1 MATERSSIQT
11 NDADWWR
18 RAVVYQIYPKSFADG
33 NGDGIGDLPGA
44 ISRLDYLRALG
55 IDAVWFS
62 PIFPSPQCDGG
73 YDVSD
78 YRDIDPMFGSITD
91 AEMFIREAHARQIR
105 VILDIVPNHTSSK
118 HRFFQEAL
126 STLPGSP
133 AWARYHCVRG
143 RGEKGELP
151 PNNWQS
157 IFGGLAWTP
166 LLASPDGKSTIVG
179 DASATAGTPTGWW
192 FLHLF
197 DTHQPDVNWDHPDIV
212 REFDDTL
219 RFWFDRGV
227 DGIRI
232 DVAQG
237 MIKQRGYPD
246 VLDSKD
252 PALLDPHAKPYFDQP
267 EVHEVYRRWRKIADS
282 YDPPRVFV
290 AEAWLDTPEK
300 RARYLRADELHTGFN
315 FDLLTAEW
323 DGNKWRDIIDS
334 SMAADALVGAPT
346 TWVTE
351 NHDVR
356 RSPTRYGGR
365 VVHREV
371 ASPAHVALGRVRAVA
386 AMYTIL
392 ALPGTTYLFNGQEL
406 GLEEVIDLDD
416 AEREDPHFHRTKGE
430 HLGRDGCRVPMPWR
444 ASGTNFGFSPSN
456 AKKSWLTQPVSWSAL
471 SVEAQEGDRGSTL
484 NRVRAATAVRRTQP
498 ALQRGSFEWVREMSV
513 DGVVAFR
520 RAVAGSP
527 SVVCVANM
535 SANPTSPV
543 VGTVLCSSNDV
554 SGGIVPPDT
563 TAWFLEA

>member
-498 ALQRGSFEWVREMSV
+498 ALQRGSFEWVREMCV

-535 SANPTSPV
+535 SAKPTSPV
-543 VGTVLCSSNDV
+543 VGTVLCSSNEV

-563 TAWFLEA
+563 TAWFLQS

>member
-1 MATERSSIQT
+1 VVS
-11 NDADWWR
+11 NNDWWR

-33 NGDGIGDLPGA
+33 NGDGVGDLPGA
-44 ISRLDYLRALG
+44 ISRLDYLRDLG
-55 IDAVWFS
+55 VDAVWFS

-78 YRDIDPMFGSITD
+78 YRDIDPLFGTIAD
-91 AEMFIREAHARQIR
+91 AEQFIREAHARGIR
-105 VILDIVPNHTSSK
+105 VILDVVPNHSSSR

-126 STLPGSP
+126 RTPPGSP
-133 AWARYHCVRG
+133 AWQRYHCVRG
-143 RGEKGELP
+143 KGAHGELP

-157 IFGGLAWTP
+157 IFGGIAWTRITDETG
-166 LLASPDGKSTIVG
+166 A
-179 DASATAGTPTGWW
+179 PTGWW
-192 FLHLF
+192 YLHLF
-197 DTHQPDVNWDHPDIV
+197 DSGQPDVNWDHPDIV

-237 MIKQRGYPD
+237 MIKAAGYPD
-246 VLDSKD
+246 VLDRND
-252 PALLDPHAKPYFDQP
+252 PALLDPHARPYFDQP
-267 EVHEVYRRWRKIADS
+267 GVHDVYRRWRKIADE

-300 RARYLRADELHTGFN
+300 RARYLRPDELHTGFN

-323 DGNKWRDIIDS
+323 DGDKWRRIIAD
-334 SMAADALVGAPT
+334 SMAADALVGAST

-356 RSPTRYGGR
+356 RAPTRYGGQ
-365 VVHREV
+365 VAHREV
-371 ASPAHVALGRVRAVA
+371 ASPEHVALGRVRSLA
-386 AMYTIL
+386 AMHTIL

-430 HLGRDGCRVPMPWR
+430 HLGRDGCRVPMPWKR
-444 ASGTNFGFSPSN
+444 AGAGFGFGPDRVEGGDSGVAAEP
-456 AKKSWLTQPVSWSAL
+456 WLPQPEHWSAL
-471 SVEAQEGDRGSTL
+471 SVEAQSADACSSL
-484 NRVRAATAVRRTQP
+484 MRVRRATAVRRSHAAMLHGTLEWHD
-498 ALQRGSFEWVREMSV
+498 ALCG

-520 RAVAGSP
+520 RVLAGER
-527 SVVCVANM
+527 SVLCVANM
-535 SANPTSPV
+535 GARETPV
-543 VGTVLCSSNDV
+543 VHGELLCA
-554 SGGIVPPDT
+554 SGDLRVDAVKGATVPPNT
-563 TAWFLEA
+563 TAWFLGD

>member
-91 AEMFIREAHARQIR
+91 AETFIREAHARQIR

-471 SVEAQEGDRGSTL
+471 SVEAQEGARGSTL

-498 ALQRGSFEWVREMSV
+498 ALQRGSFEWVREMCV

-543 VGTVLCSSNDV
+543 VGTVLCSSNEV

-563 TAWFLEA
+563 TAWFLQS

>member
-1 MATERSSIQT
+1 MT
-11 NDADWWR
+11 NIKSNAHLKGDDWWR

-33 NGDGIGDLPGA
+33 NGDGIGDLSGA
-44 ISRLDYLRALG
+44 RARLDYLRALG

-62 PIFPSPQCDGG
+62 PFFPSPQCDGG

-78 YRDIDPMFGSITD
+78 YRDIDPMFGTLAD
-91 AEMFIREAHARQIR
+91 AESFIREAHARGIR
-105 VILDIVPNHTSSK
+105 VILDIVPNHSSSK
-118 HRFFQEAL
+118 HRFFVEAL
-126 STLPGSP
+126 ATLPGSP

-143 RGEKGELP
+143 RGANGELP

-157 IFGGLAWTP
+157 IFGGLAWTQ
-166 LLASPDGKSTIVG
+166 LWIAPDGRSTLVG
-179 DASATAGTPTGWW
+179 DASVSAGSPSGWW
-192 FLHLF
+192 YLHLF

-246 VLDSKD
+246 VLDSND
-252 PALLDPHAKPYFDQP
+252 PALLDPHARPYFDQP
-267 EVHEVYRRWRKIADS
+267 EVHEIYRRWRKIADS

-323 DGNKWRDIIDS
+323 NGDKWRDIIDS

-371 ASPAHVALGRVRAVA
+371 ASPEHLKLGRVRALA
-386 AMYTIL
+386 AMHTIL

-444 ASGTNFGFSPSN
+444 ASGVSLGFGPDGG
-456 AKKSWLTQPVSWSAL
+456 AKPWLSQPAAWATL
-471 SVEAQEGDRGSTL
+471 SVESQEAVATSSL
-484 NRVRAATAVRRTQP
+484 QRVRTATAVRRAQP
-498 ALQRGSFEWVREMSV
+498 ALQHGDFEWMREQCV
-513 DGVVAFR
+513 NGVVAFR
-520 RAVAGSP
+520 RSAAGVP
-527 SVVCVANM
+527 SVICIANM
-535 SANPTSPV
+535 GSAPTAPIA
-543 VGTVLCSSNDV
+543 GTLLCASGDV
-554 SGGIVPPDT
+554 TAGVVPPDT
-563 TAWFLEA
+563 TAWFAQL

>member
-1 MATERSSIQT
+1 MKT
-11 NDADWWR
+11 NDWWR
-18 RAVVYQIYPKSFADG
+18 HAVVYQIYPKSFADG
-33 NGDGIGDLPGA
+33 NGDGVGDLPGA
-44 ISRLDYLRALG
+44 CSRLDYLQALG

-78 YRDIDPMFGSITD
+78 YRDTDPLFGSLND
-91 AEMFIREAHARQIR
+91 AETFIREAHRRGIR
-105 VILDIVPNHTSSK
+105 VILDIVPNHTSSQ

-126 STLPGSP
+126 STPPGSP
-133 AWARYHCVRG
+133 AWARYHCLRG
-143 RGEKGELP
+143 RGEHGELP

-157 IFGGLAWTP
+157 IFGGLAWTQ
-166 LLASPDGKSTIVG
+166 LLSSADGRSTIVG
-179 DASATAGTPTGWW
+179 DAKATGGTPTGWW
-192 FLHLF
+192 YLHLF
-197 DTHQPDVNWDHPDIV
+197 DTHQPDVNWNHPDIV
-212 REFDDTL
+212 KEFDDSL

-237 MIKQRGYPD
+237 MIKEDGYPD
-246 VLDSKD
+246 VRDGND
-252 PALLDPHAKPYFDQP
+252 PALLDPHARPYFDQP
-267 EVHEVYRRWRKIADS
+267 GVHDVYRRWRKIADS
-282 YDPPRVFV
+282 YNPPRVFV

-323 DGNKWRDIIDS
+323 SGERWRDVVVS

-356 RSPTRYGGR
+356 RAPTRYGGR

-371 ASPAHVALGRVRAVA
+371 ASPAHLALGRVRSLA
-386 AMYTIL
+386 AIHTIL

-416 AEREDPHFHRTKGE
+416 AQRQDPHFWRTKGE

-444 ASGTNFGFSPSN
+444 RNGVSLGFGSDGGSP
-456 AKKSWLTQPVSWSAL
+456 SWLTQPAAWSGL
-471 SVEAQEGDRGSTL
+471 SVEAQEADPRSSL
-484 NRVRAATAVRRTQP
+484 RRVREAIGIRRAQP
-498 ALQRGSFEWVREMSV
+498 AMLHGSLEWHATLDRQH
-513 DGVVAFR
+513 VVAFR
-520 RAVAGSP
+520 RVLPGSP
-527 SVVCVANM
+527 SVLCVANM
-535 SANPTSPV
+535 GSQPTTSV
-543 VGTVLCSSNDV
+543 AGTLLCASGDV
-554 SGGIVPPDT
+554 IGGVVPPDT
-563 TAWFLEA
+563 TAWFIV

>member
-1 MATERSSIQT
+1 MATEPSSIQT

-267 EVHEVYRRWRKIADS
+267 EVHEVYRRWREIADS

-498 ALQRGSFEWVREMSV
+498 ALQRGSFEWVREMCV

-535 SANPTSPV
+535 SAKPTSPV
-543 VGTVLCSSNDV
+543 VGTVLCSSNEV

-563 TAWFLEA
+563 TAWFLQA

>member
-1 MATERSSIQT
+1 MATEPSSIQT

-55 IDAVWFS
+55 VDAVWFS

-91 AEMFIREAHARQIR
+91 AETFIREAHARQIR

-498 ALQRGSFEWVREMSV
+498 ALQRGSFEWVREMCV
-513 DGVVAFR
+513 DGVIAFR

-543 VGTVLCSSNDV
+543 VGTVLCSSNEV

-563 TAWFLEA
+563 TAWFLQS

>member
-1 MATERSSIQT
+1 MATEPSSIQT

-55 IDAVWFS
+55 VDAVWFS

-91 AEMFIREAHARQIR
+91 AETLIREAHARQIR

-371 ASPAHVALGRVRAVA
+371 ASPAHLALGRVRAVA

-498 ALQRGSFEWVREMSV
+498 ALQRGSFEWVREMCV

-535 SANPTSPV
+535 SAKPTSPV
-543 VGTVLCSSNDV
+543 VGTVLCSSNEV

-563 TAWFLEA
+563 TAWFLQA

>member
-1 MATERSSIQT
+1 MATEPSSIQT

-91 AEMFIREAHARQIR
+91 AETFIREAHARQIR

-252 PALLDPHAKPYFDQP
+252 PALLDPHARPYFDQP

-471 SVEAQEGDRGSTL
+471 SVEAQEGARGSTL

-498 ALQRGSFEWVREMSV
+498 ALQRGSFEWVREMCV

-535 SANPTSPV
+535 SAKPTSPV
-543 VGTVLCSSNDV
+543 VGTVLCSSNEV

-563 TAWFLEA
+563 TAWFLQS

>member
-471 SVEAQEGDRGSTL
+471 SVEAQEGDQGSTL

-498 ALQRGSFEWVREMSV
+498 ALQRGSFEWVREMCV
-513 DGVVAFR
+513 DGVIAFR

-543 VGTVLCSSNDV
+543 VGTVLCSSNEV

-563 TAWFLEA
+563 TAWFLQS

>member
-143 RGEKGELP
+143 CGEKGELP

-252 PALLDPHAKPYFDQP
+252 PALLDPHARPYFDQP

-282 YDPPRVFV
+282 YDPQRVFV

-498 ALQRGSFEWVREMSV
+498 ALQRGSFEWVREMCV

-535 SANPTSPV
+535 SAKPTSPV
-543 VGTVLCSSNDV
+543 VGTVLCSSNEV

-563 TAWFLEA
+563 TAWFLQA

>member
-1 MATERSSIQT
+1 MATQPSSIQT

-91 AEMFIREAHARQIR
+91 AETFIREAHARQIR

-371 ASPAHVALGRVRAVA
+371 ASPAQVALGRVRAVA

-498 ALQRGSFEWVREMSV
+498 ALQRGSFEWVREMCV

-535 SANPTSPV
+535 SAKPTSPV
-543 VGTVLCSSNDV
+543 VGTVLCSSNEV

-563 TAWFLEA
+563 TAWFLQA

>member
-1 MATERSSIQT
+1 MATEPSSIQT

-91 AEMFIREAHARQIR
+91 AETLIREAHARQIR

-371 ASPAHVALGRVRAVA
+371 ASPAQVALGRVRAVA

-498 ALQRGSFEWVREMSV
+498 ALQRGSFEWVREMCV

-535 SANPTSPV
+535 SAKPTSPV
-543 VGTVLCSSNDV
+543 VGTVLCSSNEV

-563 TAWFLEA
+563 TAWFLQA

>member
-498 ALQRGSFEWVREMSV
+498 ALQRGSFEWVREMCV

-543 VGTVLCSSNDV
+543 VGTVLCSSNEV

-563 TAWFLEA
+563 TAWFLQS

>member
-1 MATERSSIQT
+1 MATEPSSIQT

-471 SVEAQEGDRGSTL
+471 SVEAQEGDQGSTL

-498 ALQRGSFEWVREMSV
+498 ALQRGSFEWVREMCV
-513 DGVVAFR
+513 DGVIAFR

-543 VGTVLCSSNDV
+543 VGTVLCSSNEV

-563 TAWFLEA
+563 TAWFLQS

>member
-1 MATERSSIQT
+1 MATQPSSIQT

-91 AEMFIREAHARQIR
+91 AETLIREAHARQIR

-365 VVHREV
+365 V
-371 ASPAHVALGRVRAVA
+371 GR
-386 AMYTIL
+386 
-392 ALPGTTYLFNGQEL
+392 
-406 GLEEVIDLDD
+406 
-416 AEREDPHFHRTKGE
+416 
-430 HLGRDGCRVPMPWR
+430 
-444 ASGTNFGFSPSN
+444 
-456 AKKSWLTQPVSWSAL
+456 SAL
-471 SVEAQEGDRGSTL
+471 SPNQLGVVTPAETTPWYPVERSHHLPHSMSTTLFLRRARSAWRSCLQRTRHSANQRPRVETRQHRQRTSHVPTRNCPAEVQAACVAQPSPHERGSVSNL
-484 NRVRAATAVRRTQP
+484 GHPLAPRR
-498 ALQRGSFEWVREMSV
+498 
-513 DGVVAFR
+513 
-520 RAVAGSP
+520 
-527 SVVCVANM
+527 
-535 SANPTSPV
+535 
-543 VGTVLCSSNDV
+543 
-554 SGGIVPPDT
+554 
-563 TAWFLEA
+563 